1 MICTPESDELL
12 ESEEREDTVDN
23 RAQFT
28 NHARPVSPT
37 FTGTLTNS
45 GRTVTGFPRTIPL
58 SPSKTGHNQP
68 AIDTKSL
75 SISPPKFSAATV
87 GRSSS
92 SPSARSFEK
101 ANTPLKQTS
110 TGTRYGAA
118 LSGAT
123 PSPTRQWGGGTP
135 QCPRC
140 GKSVYFAEQARE
152 VVIGHSFVAL
162 IIV

>member
-1 MICTPESDELL
+1 MPESDELL
-12 ESEEREDTVDN
+12 ESEEQEDKVDD

-28 NHARPVSPT
+28 SHARPVSPT

-58 SPSKTGHNQP
+58 SPSKTGHHQP
-68 AIDTKSL
+68 AIDTISP

-92 SPSARSFEK
+92 SPSTRSFGG

-118 LSGAT
+118 LSGTT
-123 PSPTRQWGGGTP
+123 PSPARQWGGGNP

-152 VVIGHSFVAL
+152 ILIGHLFIAL